1 MRKMLSVAGLVAVLG
16 FAVVAPVG
24 TADAG
29 AVPADA
35 AIVKQSAAASS
46 SLQQVQFAGR
56 RTRHGVIKCY
66 RTLVVGPYRCHH
78 FYRPFSTW

>member
-1 MRKMLSVAGLVAVLG
+1 LVAVLG

-24 TADAG
+24 IADAG
-29 AVPADA
+29 AIPADA
-35 AIVKQSAAASS
+35 AIVKQSAAAGSL
-46 SLQQVQFAGR
+46 LQQAQFAGR